1 LNLVR
6 TIGRSIRAAA
16 VRRGVDNIMA
26 SVLIMK
32 KKLSGDPTGPAALLA
47 RVPRGDLWVFG
58 YGSLMW
64 SPGFRYREKS
74 IGLLHGYRR
83 TLCILSHRY
92 RGTPA
97 RPGLV
102 LGLERS
108 GSCRGVAYRVAR
120 RAAPAVLALL
130 WHREMRG
137 RAYVP
142 RLVRVRLADARVVR
156 ALAFVADIG
165 HPQYAGRLD
174 QRERSRLV
182 AQGVGAR
189 GACSEYLHNTLEHM
203 RALGMRDAQLDD
215 VLRGA
220 RRLRLR
226 RGAV

>member
-1 LNLVR
+1 
-6 TIGRSIRAAA
+6 
-16 VRRGVDNIMA
+16 
-26 SVLIMK
+26 MK
-32 KKLSGDPTGPAALLA
+32 KKPSGGASGPAAVLTGI
-47 RVPRGDLWVFG
+47 PRGDLWVFG

-74 IGLLHGYRR
+74 VSLLYGYRR
-83 TLCILSHRY
+83 SLCILSHRY
-92 RGTPA
+92 RGTPE

-120 RAAPAVLALL
+120 SAAPKVLALL

-156 ALAFVADIG
+156 ALAFVADTR
-165 HPQYAGRLD
+165 HPQFAGRLEL
-174 QRERSRLV
+174 RETARLV

-189 GACSEYLHNTLEHM
+189 GACADYLHNTLEHM
-203 RALGMRDAQLDD
+203 RALGMRDARLED
-215 VLRGA
+215 VLREVRRRRA
-220 RRLRLR
+220 RRRA
-226 RGAV
+226 G